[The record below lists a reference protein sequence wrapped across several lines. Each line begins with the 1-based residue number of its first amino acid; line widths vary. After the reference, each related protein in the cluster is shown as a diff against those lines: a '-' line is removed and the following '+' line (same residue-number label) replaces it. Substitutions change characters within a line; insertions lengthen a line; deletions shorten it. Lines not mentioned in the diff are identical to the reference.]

1 MAFPEI
7 YNVYINK
14 PIHGLNIVIITNI
27 LESNQTGIHPQK
39 YIGMSLGQQF
49 SSLFFS
55 QTKLCKNQF
64 NVFLP
69 LSLFQLSFLSLS
81 FFFCSLWQ
89 RKSNSLRIMRVILLS
104 ITEGYK
110 RKQCC
115 DLLCSYLLR
124 ISVKEMVEKKGERD
138 IKKKTESHSSSKRI
152 TSFV

>member
-49 SSLFFS
+49 SSLFFFS

-69 LSLFQLSFLSLS
+69 LSLSFNFHFYLSRFFLFPLAKKIQ
-81 FFFCSLWQ
+81 FIAYHAGHFTFNYRRVQ
-89 RKSNSLRIMRVILLS
+89 KKAMLRPFVFIL
-104 ITEGYK
+104 IKNIGERNGG
-110 RKQCC
+110 
-115 DLLCSYLLR
+115 
-124 ISVKEMVEKKGERD
+124 KKGRERY
-138 IKKKTESHSSSKRI
+138 
-152 TSFV
+152 